1 MAEDLQQIY
10 GQALEAHEQDDFDRA
25 VELYERI
32 LVRFP
37 DADLVLYNQ
46 GLALYQLGRFAEAV
60 AVFARA
66 AEIRDDDAD
75 TWFNLG
81 LALKQGQQY
90 SEARPAYE
98 RALKLA
104 PDDADIIFNLANC
117 CREGGYP
124 EQAVVYYEQLLT
136 IEPEHVSGL
145 NNFAY
150 LCHQLGE
157 YGRAEEFY
165 NRVLN
170 LRPDHPGALHM
181 LAALSG
187 TADTTPANEYIR
199 ELFDQYSDTFEQ
211 SLLEK
216 LEYRVPELL
225 FDLVDRYDTGSS
237 DYENCV
243 DLGCGTGLA
252 GVIFHPLC
260 NRLTGVDLSE
270 KMVAV
275 AAEKQVYDKLVTA
288 DVVEYL
294 VQGNTQYDLFIA
306 ADLLTYMADL
316 EPLFQ
321 AVSQKSLPGSRFIF
335 STEHGDDHGWQVR
348 PTGRFAHHPDYVAE
362 AIEKCGGKIVCA
374 EEAKLRREGAAWIA
388 GNIYLASF
396 NPVGVGLRRNGK

>member
-10 GQALEAHEQDDFDRA
+10 GLALAAHEQEDFDRA
-25 VELYERI
+25 VELYGRI
-32 LVRFP
+32 LDHHP

-46 GLALYQLGRFAEAV
+46 GLALYQLDRFTEAA
-60 AVFARA
+60 AVFARV

-90 SEARPAYE
+90 SEARRAYE

-117 CREGGYP
+117 CREAGYL
-124 EQAVVYYEQLLT
+124 EQAVVYYDQLLN
-136 IEPEHVSGL
+136 IEPDHVSGL

-150 LCHQLGE
+150 LCHLRGE
-157 YGRAEEFY
+157 YGQAEELY
-165 NRVLN
+165 HRLLN
-170 LRPDHPGALHM
+170 LRPDHPGTLHM

-225 FDLVDRYDTGSS
+225 FVLVDRYNTSS
-237 DYENCV
+237 SVYINCV

-275 AAEKQVYDKLVTA
+275 AAAKEVYDTLVTA
-288 DVVEYL
+288 DVVQFL
-294 VQGNTQYDLFIA
+294 LQGNTQYDLFVA

-316 EPLFQ
+316 EPLFK
-321 AVSQKSLPGSRFIF
+321 AVSQKILPESQFIF
-335 STEHGDDHGWQVR
+335 STEHGDDPGWQVR
-348 PTGRFAHHPDYVAE
+348 STGRFAHHSDYIAE
-362 AIEKCGGKIVCA
+362 VVRKCGGEIVCTQ
-374 EEAKLRREGAAWIA
+374 EADLRREGESWIR
-388 GNIYLASF
+388 GDIYLAAF
-396 NPVGVGLRRNGK
+396 NHEEKFS